1 MLSPPPPISQSSIQY
16 SLGSLRLSPPH
27 AKPVLT
33 QQSQLAESNGNR
45 QVGRK
50 GLWKTRRLSEP
61 NVVVVCDWDFPSLGG
76 MNKPYIQSFS
86 YDNQPLAMPT
96 SPIYFSSFPASAIY
110 AGASLG
116 LRNAR
121 AGRMNTVGKV
131 VPSLGRGIDG
141 FSAWLRK
148 GFSHGQLGVVHLSI

>member
-1 MLSPPPPISQSSIQY
+1 M
-16 SLGSLRLSPPH
+16 
-27 AKPVLT
+27 
-33 QQSQLAESNGNR
+33 
-45 QVGRK
+45 
-50 GLWKTRRLSEP
+50 
-61 NVVVVCDWDFPSLGG
+61 VVCDWDFPSLGG
-76 MNKPYIQSFS
+76 MEKPYIQSFG

-96 SPIYFSSFPASAIY
+96 SPIYFSSSPASAIY
-110 AGASLG
+110 DGASLG

-121 AGRMNTVGKV
+121 EREWRGERMNTVGKM